1 MKSAKPGND
10 TSDAEVTNV
19 SKHGFWMLVRGEE
32 LYLPFADF
40 PWFKEARL
48 GQLLD
53 VTLLH
58 GEHLHWPQL
67 DVDLTVESVRHPD
80 RFPLVSEGHRDRPSP
95 PPPTIREKSD

>member
-10 TSDAEVTNV
+10 TSDVEVTNV
-19 SKHGFWMLVRGEE
+19 SKHGFWLLARGEE

-53 VTLLH
+53 VVLLH
-58 GEHLHWPQL
+58 EEHLFWPQL
-67 DVDLTVESVRHPD
+67 DVDLTVESVRHPE
-80 RFPLVSEGHRDRPSP
+80 RFPLVSEEHRDRHSP
-95 PPPTIREKSD
+95 PPPTVREKSD